1 MKDETWNK
9 WIPNIELSR
18 KYYVDKIYDEDRLE
32 IYLSN
37 DEGQSIIVIWD
48 CIVES
53 YICTEEVNRSKNYNT
68 LTSEWTFFEI
78 YNSKYIAW
86 LVEES
91 NTILDTNG
99 VKHICI
105 VSANYIIDVV
115 AFEYPEI
122 IEN

>member
-1 MKDETWNK
+1 MKGEIWNK
-9 WIPNIELSR
+9 WIPNKKLSR
-18 KYYVDKIYDEDRLE
+18 KYYVDKIFDEDRLE
-32 IYLSN
+32 IYLSDDN
-37 DEGQSIIVIWD
+37 EESIIVIWD

-53 YICTEEVNRSKNYNT
+53 YICTEEVNRSKNYNR

-99 VKHICI
+99 LKHICI
-105 VSANYIIDVV
+105 VSSNFIVDVV

-122 IEN
+122 VKN

>member
-1 MKDETWNK
+1 MKDEIWNK

-18 KYYVDKIYDEDRLE
+18 KYYVDKIHDEDRLE

-53 YICTEEVNRSKNYNT
+53 YICTEEVNRSKNYNM

-99 VKHICI
+99 LKHICI
-105 VSANYIIDVV
+105 VSANSIIDVV

-122 IEN
+122 IVN

>member
-1 MKDETWNK
+1 MKDEIWNK
-9 WIPNIELSR
+9 WMPNKSLSR
-18 KYYVDKIYDEDRLE
+18 KYYVDKIFDEDRLE
-32 IYLSN
+32 IYLS
-37 DEGQSIIVIWD
+37 DDKGQSIIVIWD

-53 YICTEEVNRSKNYNT
+53 YICTEEVNRSKNYNR

-91 NTILDTNG
+91 NIILDTNG
-99 VKHICI
+99 LKHICI
-105 VSANYIIDVV
+105 VSANSVIDVI

-122 IEN
+122 VKN